1 MARFSVSSAT
11 ASRSDGAIAVTASV
25 LDATPSLAARDLA
38 HACGAE
44 VAWVVQLV
52 EIGIVERS
60 PSEPVAGPEQWRFRG
75 VDLRRALEARRLQRD
90 FGVELDAAA
99 LILDLQH
106 EVRRLKAALQAGQ
119 LGR

>member
-1 MARFSVSSAT
+1 MARFSVTSAV
-11 ASRSDGAIAVTASV
+11 ASRPGATVSVTASV

-44 VAWVVQLV
+44 IAWVVQLV
-52 EIGIVERS
+52 EIGIVEHT
-60 PSEPVAGPEQWRFRG
+60 PPEAEPERWRFRSA
-75 VDLRRALEARRLQRD
+75 DLQRALEARRLQRD

-106 EVRRLKAALQAGQ
+106 EVRRLKAVLQTHR
-119 LGR
+119 LGH